1 MEKKLMWFFSLW
13 LTLMIATITVQ
24 YLYTGSLNLAY
35 LLGTTLGT
43 AIVGWLFISGPRRR
57 WIYWAGMVSWVLI
70 VPSGFIVLIRFIAS
84 LLSVKINTAGYIAIY
99 LLGAL
104 ANVFIFIRTHR
115 AGIEE
120 IYNRPQVDE
129 RYQYHFGLSSFWSF
143 IFLNLLII
151 GALLQPWVSLG
162 QIGLWIGVLIAGLVF
177 WITNLLILEWKR

>member
-84 LLSVKINTAGYIAIY
+84 LLSVKNKHRWLHRY
-99 LLGAL
+99 LSA
-104 ANVFIFIRTHR
+104 
-115 AGIEE
+115 
-120 IYNRPQVDE
+120 
-129 RYQYHFGLSSFWSF
+129 WSF
-143 IFLNLLII
+143 SECLHFHSYTPCWN
-151 GALLQPWVSLG
+151 
-162 QIGLWIGVLIAGLVF
+162 
-177 WITNLLILEWKR
+177 